1 MTKFSVKYKKEYL
14 KAKKMLGVKGVK
26 KEHVIL
32 GLVALGVIYF
42 VIKKKGGGGGMI
54 GDGGYPGVGVSTG
67 RDILGRQEFDPSGL
81 SIPEFGQY
89 GMPAYPENVT
99 NIISPHEYGRP
110 PHAFVGPDVHPPAA
124 YDMYSGAVGDIQY
137 IPSTADLIPY
147 RKESEPPYEYGWTY
161 QPY

>member
-42 VIKKKGGGGGMI
+42 VIKKKGGLGGG
-54 GDGGYPGVGVSTG
+54 GAPEGYSNV
-67 RDILGRQEFDPSGL
+67 RDVLGRQLFDPQAGVS
-81 SIPEFGQY
+81 SQEFGQY
-89 GMPAYPENVT
+89 ILPEQIENYANV
-99 NIISPHEYGRP
+99 IGPQGLGSLPGFLKEPRP
-110 PHAFVGPDVHPPAA
+110 YDV
-124 YDMYSGAVGDIQY
+124 YSGAVGDIQHV
-137 IPSTADLIPY
+137 PSFSDPDLVPY
-147 RKESEPPYEYGWTY
+147 RRDSEPPYEYGWTY